1 MIKMFVLLFVL
12 FPRLTQTTIPL
23 ADASKHV
30 GEIIKIN
37 CQRYQTTDNGRT
49 LTFRL
54 DAKNPAKAL
63 VISLNGRGRKRILTE
78 MQARREIN
86 RQVASPLDTS
96 LTASG
101 KIIIVNGRLTMV
113 VSRPA
118 DIYLGADL
126 QIERH

>member
-1 MIKMFVLLFVL
+1 MTKMIFLLYVLIPGLI
-12 FPRLTQTTIPL
+12 QTTVPL
-23 ADASKHV
+23 EEASKYV
-30 GEIIKIN
+30 GKIIKVN
-37 CQRYQTTDNGRT
+37 CPRYHTIDNGRT
-49 LTFRL
+49 ITLKL
-54 DAKNPAKAL
+54 DPKHPAKSL
-63 VISLNGRGRKRILTE
+63 VISLTGRARKRILTE
-78 MQARREIN
+78 MHARREIN